1 MSRVKYLSAV
11 ILLAAA
17 SSAYAQTTA
26 PLPGDQGA
34 ASVNKNLAKNPENK
48 GLQNASGQLEQNRL
62 KHAEQEQKRIEQQE
76 RYMEKKTER
85 VETRAQHHDTP
96 TRPTKAERPGK

>member
-1 MSRVKYLSAV
+1 MSRVKYISAV
-11 ILLAAA
+11 ILFAVA

-34 ASVNKNLAKNPENK
+34 ASVNRNLAQNPENK
-48 GLQNASGQLEQNRL
+48 GLQNASGQLEQNRI
-62 KHAEQEQKRIEQQE
+62 KHAEQEKKRIEQQE
-76 RYMEKKTER
+76 RHMEKKTER

-96 TRPTKAERPGK
+96 TRPAKVERPGK